1 MELFSLK
8 EKVAVVT
15 GACGLLG
22 RQHCEALAAAGAR
35 VVVTDLDEAEAEGV
49 AADLGV
55 AVSGEGG
62 GHLAIGLDVTSRSSL
77 EEARR
82 RILDRYGRLD
92 VLVNNAAINDMFEN
106 PLAALEQSMF
116 EQYPIELWDRS
127 WKVNVTGVFLSSQ
140 VLGGI
145 MAERGGGSIINIAST
160 YGIVA
165 PDQGLYRDR
174 EGRQTFFKSPAYP
187 VTKSAVIG
195 FTKFLAA
202 YWGGRKVRV
211 NALSPGGVENN
222 QEEWFKENYAAKTPI
237 GRMAAPSDYRG
248 AVVYLASDASAYM
261 TGANL
266 VVDGGWTAI

>member
-1 MELFSLK
+1 MGLFSLADR
-8 EKVAVVT
+8 VAIVT

-22 RQHCEALAAAGAR
+22 RQHCNALAEAGAK
-35 VVVTDLDEAEAEGV
+35 VVVADLDESAASLV
-49 AADLGV
+49 AAEI
-55 AVSGEGG
+55 GEG
-62 GHLAIGLDVTSRSSL
+62 HLPLGLDVTNRESL
-77 EEARR
+77 ESARQ
-82 RILDRYGRLD
+82 RILEAYGRID

-106 PLAALEQSMF
+106 PLLAAEQSMF
-116 EQYPIELWDRS
+116 EHYPLEMWDRS
-127 WKVNVTGVFLSSQ
+127 WKVNVSGVFLSSQ
-140 VLGGI
+140 VLGGV

-165 PDQGLYRDR
+165 PDQGIYRNA
-174 EGRQTFFKSPAYP
+174 EGKQTFYKSPAYP

-202 YWGGRKVRV
+202 YWGKRNVRV

-222 QEEWFKENYAAKTPI
+222 QEEWFKQNYANKTPL
-237 GRMAAPSDYRG
+237 GRMAVPSDYRG
-248 AVVYLASDASAYM
+248 AIVFLASDASAYM